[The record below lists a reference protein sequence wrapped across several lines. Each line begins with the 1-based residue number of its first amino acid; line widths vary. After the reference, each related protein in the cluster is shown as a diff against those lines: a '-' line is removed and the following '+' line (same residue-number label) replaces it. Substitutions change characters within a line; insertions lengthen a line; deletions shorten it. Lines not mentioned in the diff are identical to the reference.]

1 MIRDSTSQISPH
13 IAPLGELFQLRKE
26 RGVTGLPVLS
36 VTMNDGL
43 VHRDTLDRKTDG
55 KLAPDEHLLIRKGD
69 LAYNMMRMWQG
80 ASGLAKQDGIV
91 SPAYVVVTPSDSIDP
106 TFASYWFKS
115 ARMIHLFW
123 AYSYGITGDRLRL
136 YYKDFARIPV
146 TVPPKN
152 DQTQIGRTLA
162 VADRAIA
169 RTKDLIE
176 AKRKFKE
183 GLAEKMLSGV
193 LRVRG
198 CSEPWTGHKFGN
210 FVSLSKTRFDPRNSQ
225 ENRPCIELEHISQGD
240 GRLIGMVDSQEQWS
254 TKAVFERED
263 VLYGKLR
270 PNLRKSYYCEFDGV
284 CSTEIWVLKADPQ
297 TCCGAYLAELV
308 QTDRF
313 ISAACVVTG
322 TKMPR
327 ADWSVVSEV
336 SFVLPSVPEQEKIVA
351 VLQTASR
358 QLNLHQKKLTKLLQL
373 KECLMQKLL
382 SGELSAKTG

>member
-1 MIRDSTSQISPH
+1 MVKDKPIQTVR
-13 IAPLGELFQLRKE
+13 LGELFQLRKE
-26 RGVTGLPVLS
+26 PGVARLPVLS

-55 KLAPDEHLLIRKGD
+55 KLAPDEHLLIRKED
-69 LAYNMMRMWQG
+69 IAYNMMRMWQG

-106 TFASYWFKS
+106 TFAFYWFKS

-136 YYKDFARIPV
+136 YYRDFAKIPV
-146 TVPPKN
+146 TLPSKN
-152 DQTQIGRTLA
+152 DQIRIGKTLA
-162 VADRAIA
+162 AADRAIA
-169 RTKDLIE
+169 RTEDLIA
-176 AKRKFKE
+176 AKRRLKE
-183 GLAEKMLSGV
+183 GFAEKMLSGV

-198 CSEPWTGHKFGN
+198 CSKPWTRHKFGD

-240 GRLIGMVDSQEQWS
+240 GRLIGMVDSQGQWS

-284 CSTEIWVLKADPQ
+284 CSTEIWVLKAYPQ

-313 ISAACVVTG
+313 ISAACVATG

-336 SFVLPSVPEQEKIVA
+336 SFVLPSVSEQKKIVA
-351 VLQTASR
+351 VVQAASR
-358 QLNLHQKKLTKLLQL
+358 QLNLHQKKLTKLRRLR
-373 KECLMQKLL
+373 EGLMQKLL
-382 SGELSAKTG
+382 PSEPRVEAS